1 MGGAGVAAEGRADR
15 AEQVI
20 AGERARADAMQVQLA
35 AEAEAADQARRKAQ
49 DALQGAEAIAAAS
62 ARAETDRTARSRWRR
77 LRDAWQ
83 GR

>member
-1 MGGAGVAAEGRADR
+1 
-15 AEQVI
+15 
-20 AGERARADAMQVQLA
+20 MQVQLA

-49 DALQGAEAIAAAS
+49 EALQGAEAIAAAS
-62 ARAETDRTARSRWRR
+62 ARAEADRAARPRWRR